1 MFQPVHL
8 QHALLRQAVTLHLFN
23 KMKKWCPLRNHLHL
37 LMHQPLLRVPW
48 HNPLKELQRSVSQSG
63 VPAEP
68 CEGEVHEHNATH
80 IPFKAWS
87 ELCVAHKGRQ
97 DHHHLESHTSPA
109 DSVVS
114 FDFDRGADSLT
125 ILLIHDRSTK
135 MMHAVPTAAKG
146 CRSLPY
152 LEVVSFCD
160 VAGPSRSLPSN

>member
-97 DHHHLESHTSPA
+97 DHHHRESHTSPA

-146 CRSLPY
+146 GRSLPY
-152 LEVVSFCD
+152 LEVV
-160 VAGPSRSLPSN
+160 VL